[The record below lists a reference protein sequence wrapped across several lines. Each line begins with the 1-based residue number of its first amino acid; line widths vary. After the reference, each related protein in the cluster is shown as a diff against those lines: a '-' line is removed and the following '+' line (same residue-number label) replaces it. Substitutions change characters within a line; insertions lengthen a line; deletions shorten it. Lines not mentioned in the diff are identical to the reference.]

1 MIKDTI
7 KAKLTSYLERAE
19 KLKEY
24 LAKNKS
30 KPIAAKE
37 GGKAKDD
44 SDDDDTSKDDQEKK
58 KLKVD
63 SSRLAFRNYGRG
75 S

>member
-1 MIKDTI
+1 
-7 KAKLTSYLERAE
+7 
-19 KLKEY
+19 

-30 KPIAAKE
+30 KPVAAKE

-58 KLKVD
+58 KLKVN